1 MFPSSTKREIRHFH
15 VVVVQRRL
23 RNVQKSVMHV
33 QSCCFANINLLRYCR
48 SHCRRR
54 RRCLSSL
61 PVRKCVQFYNLCSA
75 WLNHLPRAQHVLGG
89 ATHNLS
95 TVSNRTYFWGKKRKI
110 IVKQTHLLLCMK
122 GLTLVAVFANPEL
135 WCFSLLQVCVPAS
148 VMQFT
153 REISR
158 KCNHCHLK
166 ELRLIIVRF
175 SHCRK
180 NFTEFK
186 VGWDVIR
193 TWASC
198 SDVHPR
204 YVI

>member
-1 MFPSSTKREIRHFH
+1 M
-15 VVVVQRRL
+15 
-23 RNVQKSVMHV
+23 MHE
-33 QSCCFANINLLRYCR
+33 QSCRFANINLLRYCP

-54 RRCLSSL
+54 SRCLSSL
-61 PVRKCVQFYNLCSA
+61 PVRKRLQLYNWCSA
-75 WLNHLPRAQHVLGG
+75 WLNHLPLAKHVLGG

-122 GLTLVAVFANPEL
+122 GLTLVAAFANHEL

-153 REISR
+153 QEISR
-158 KCNHCHLK
+158 KYSHRHVK
-166 ELRLIIVRF
+166 ELTLIILRF
-175 SHCRK
+175 SNCRK

-186 VGWDVIR
+186 VGWGVLR
-193 TWASC
+193 TQAPH
-198 SDVHPR
+198 SDGHPR
-204 YVI
+204 YVV